1 MKPKKPSTV
10 QLKQPVQLQR
20 DVEQII
26 KRNRTRD
33 KTNEVEAAQDHLIL
47 DGGQESTGEGNGGS
61 WNELT
66 PEQREM
72 VRAILQEALEK
83 FCREVLE
90 KFR

>member
-10 QLKQPVQLQR
+10 QLKQPVQLQQ

-33 KTNEVEAAQDHLIL
+33 KTNEVEAAQDHRIL
-47 DGGQESTGEGNGGS
+47 DGGPECTGEGNGRS

-66 PEQREM
+66 LEQREM
-72 VRAILQEALEK
+72 VRAVLQEVLQEALEK
-83 FCREVLE
+83 VLS
-90 KFR
+90 RGA